1 MDQSTNTVV
10 MIRPIIFSRNEQTAV
25 NNYFQQIDT
34 LGFGDS
40 SIAALREFD
49 GLANKMKLNGIN
61 VVVWQ
66 DNPEPQTPDALFPNN
81 WVSFHE
87 DNSVFLYPMFAPNRR
102 LERLS
107 NLPER
112 MEKEGFQI
120 NQIVDIS
127 DLENSG
133 KFLEGTGSL
142 VLDRVNKLAY
152 ACLSERT
159 HSDALD
165 IWCAKSG
172 YEVVRFHA
180 FQDANGARMPVY
192 HTNVIMSICSEL
204 AIICLESIDDHDERK
219 MVKSSLE
226 QFRQVVE
233 ISQEQV
239 NAFAGNML
247 EVKNSNGEKFLV
259 MSERAFKNLH
269 PAQLSIIKQKLQ
281 ILHSPLETIENL
293 GGGSARCM
301 IAEVFL
307 TSK

>member
-40 SIAALREFD
+40 SLAALREFD

-172 YEVVRFHA
+172 YEVIRFHA
-180 FQDANGARMPVY
+180 FHDANGVRMPVY

>member
-25 NNYFQQIDT
+25 NNYFQQVDT

-112 MEKEGFQI
+112 MENEGFQI
-120 NQIVDIS
+120 SQIVDIS
-127 DLENSG
+127 FLENSG

-165 IWCAKSG
+165 LWCAKSG
-172 YEVVRFHA
+172 YEIVRFHA
-180 FQDANGARMPVY
+180 FHDANGARMPVY

>member
-66 DNPEPQTPDALFPNN
+66 DNTEPQTPDALFPNN

-180 FQDANGARMPVY
+180 FHDANGARMPVY

>member
-25 NNYFQQIDT
+25 NNYFQQVDT

-66 DNPEPQTPDALFPNN
+66 DNPEQHTPDSLFPNN

-127 DLENSG
+127 VLENSG

-165 IWCAKSG
+165 LWCAKSG

-180 FQDANGARMPVY
+180 FHDANGARMPVY

-247 EVKNSNGEKFLV
+247 EVRNSNGEKFLV
-259 MSERAFKNLH
+259 MSERAFKNLL

>member
-25 NNYFQQIDT
+25 NNYFQQVDT

-40 SIAALREFD
+40 PIAALREFD

-180 FQDANGARMPVY
+180 FHDANGARMPVY

-259 MSERAFKNLH
+259 MSERAFNNLL
-269 PAQLSIIKQKLQ
+269 PAQLSIIEHKLQ
-281 ILHSPLETIENL
+281 IIHSPLETIENL